1 MGAFEENMDF
11 SSFPYSDYCT
21 AFYVPEESAVM
32 IYDEIQEDALL
43 TIPAA
48 TEAEAA
54 SIMFQWRM
62 NKPKGCICFT
72 MI

>member
-1 MGAFEENMDF
+1 MDF
-11 SSFPYSDYCT
+11 SNFPYSDYCT
-21 AFYVPEESAVM
+21 AFYVPEMSAVM

-54 SIMFQWRM
+54 SIMFEWWM
-62 NKPKGCICFT
+62 NKPRGCICHT
-72 MI
+72 ML

>member
-1 MGAFEENMDF
+1 MDF

-48 TEAEAA
+48 TETEAA
-54 SIMFQWRM
+54 SIMFRWWM

>member
-1 MGAFEENMDF
+1 MNMDF

-32 IYDEIQEDALL
+32 IYDEINEDAIQ
-43 TIPAA
+43 TIPVE

-54 SIMFQWRM
+54 SIMFHWWM

>member
-1 MGAFEENMDF
+1 
-11 SSFPYSDYCT
+11 
-21 AFYVPEESAVM
+21 M

-54 SIMFQWRM
+54 SIMFHWWM

-72 MI
+72 LC